1 MKTSKFHRQSVC
13 ACVKG
18 AGRSGGRWE
27 FRSEDVD
34 CASAAGP
41 CALDWPNIRYSPLSA
56 SRNGENTEG
65 NVPKDKKRR
74 CRENKEVRLDM

>member
-1 MKTSKFHRQSVC
+1 M
-13 ACVKG
+13 KG
-18 AGRSGGRWE
+18 AGWSGGQWE

-41 CALDWPNIRYSPLSA
+41 RALDRPNIRHPPLSA
-56 SRNGENTEG
+56 SRDGESTKD

-74 CRENKEVRLDM
+74 RENKEVRLDL